1 MSKLAD
7 NNSYEEC
14 ECTFFHI
21 WIGFLFLLQ
30 MLILIK
36 IRNIVVKQDNNANVN
51 DDNEKAW
58 MNSVEYAENVKY
70 DRDADN
76 DIDDINNDEDYIP
89 SLSQQNTFYVSLNKN
104 ENISK
109 SHPQRVRVLRNRKI
123 TTSSEK

>member
-7 NNSYEEC
+7 NNSYEEYF
-14 ECTFFHI
+14 FFHI

-51 DDNEKAW
+51 DN
-58 MNSVEYAENVKY
+58 NENVKY
-70 DRDADN
+70 DEDADS

-89 SLSQQNTFYVSLNKN
+89 SLSQQNTIYVSLNKN

>member
-7 NNSYEEC
+7 NNPYEEC
-14 ECTFFHI
+14 ECAFFHI

-58 MNSVEYAENVKY
+58 MNSVEYAEN
-70 DRDADN
+70 DN
-76 DIDDINNDEDYIP
+76 NIDDINNDEDYIP